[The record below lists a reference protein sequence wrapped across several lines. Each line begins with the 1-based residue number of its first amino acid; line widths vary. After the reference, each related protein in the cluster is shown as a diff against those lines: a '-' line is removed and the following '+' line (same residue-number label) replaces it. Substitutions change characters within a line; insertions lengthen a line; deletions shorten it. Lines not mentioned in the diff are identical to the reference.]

1 MTQTGGADRADTT
14 RIVHDTIS
22 AILPGVPRENIRGDR
37 HLKDLGAD
45 SVDRVEILLSLV
57 ERLGVS
63 EPMSRFSDVPDIDAL
78 VDLLCATR
86 RR

>member
-1 MTQTGGADRADTT
+1 MTQSHSADRADTT
-14 RIVHDTIS
+14 RIVHDTIT
-22 AILPGVPRENIRGDR
+22 AILPGVPREEIRGDR

-57 ERLGVS
+57 ERLGVT
-63 EPMSRFSDVPDIDAL
+63 EPLSRFSDVPDIDAL
-78 VDLLCATR
+78 IDLLRATR

>member
-1 MTQTGGADRADTT
+1 MTQTAGADRAETA
-14 RIVHDTIS
+14 RIVHDTIA
-22 AILPGVPRENIRGDR
+22 AILPGVPREDINGNQ

-45 SVDRVEILLSLV
+45 SVDRVEIILSLM

-63 EPMSRFSDVPDIDAL
+63 EPMSRFSEVPDIDAL
-78 VDLLCATR
+78 IDLLCKTR

>member
-1 MTQTGGADRADTT
+1 MTQSHSADRADTT
-14 RIVHDTIS
+14 RIVHDTIT
-22 AILPGVPRENIRGDR
+22 AILPGVPREEIRGDR

-57 ERLGVS
+57 ERLGVT
-63 EPMSRFSDVPDIDAL
+63 EPLSRFSDVPDVDAL
-78 VDLLCATR
+78 IDLLRATR

>member
-1 MTQTGGADRADTT
+1 MTQSHSADRADTT
-14 RIVHDTIS
+14 RIVHDTIA
-22 AILPGVPRENIRGDR
+22 AILPGVPREEIRGDR

-57 ERLGVS
+57 ERLGVT
-63 EPMSRFSDVPDIDAL
+63 EPLSRFSDVPDVDAL
-78 VDLLCATR
+78 IDLLRATR